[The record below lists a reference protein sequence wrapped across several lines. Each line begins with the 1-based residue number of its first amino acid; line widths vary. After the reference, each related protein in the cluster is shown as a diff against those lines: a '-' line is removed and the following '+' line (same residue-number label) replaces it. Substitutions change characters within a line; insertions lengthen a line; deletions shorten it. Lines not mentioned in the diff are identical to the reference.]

1 MRNIFFVLVLM
12 TISQFTYAQVNTSSD
27 KIVEEVEKLNK
38 ESEYAFFNYDE
49 ISNVL
54 NYQISFPDAES
65 FKTLTHFKSVESIFK
80 DAYNKL
86 ESSGELEKILSIG
99 INDFVLVLKNE
110 KDGSIFDTK
119 LMNLSNI

>member
-12 TISQFTYAQVNTSSD
+12 TISQFTYAQVNPSTD

-119 LMNLSNI
+119 LMNLNNI

>member
-12 TISQFTYAQVNTSSD
+12 TISQFTYAQVNPSTD